1 MSPAGP
7 LPTPGSLTTAC
18 PCGDPADF
26 ACKNA
31 ELIAATRTTTMG
43 KDFPGRGAAPE
54 HHVSSDQAAQ
64 PPELVCPARTKATPS
79 PAPGALRRRTAPPAP
94 ASQPIPAHSRTPR
107 WPRCARATAVRTRG
121 PWPQLTPDATSSA
134 QSTSVEQD

>member
-79 PAPGALRRRTAPPAP
+79 PAPGALRRRTAPPGHP
-94 ASQPIPAHSRTPR
+94 WGLGDQSLTLLG
-107 WPRCARATAVRTRG
+107 RATSLWA
-121 PWPQLTPDATSSA
+121 LSD
-134 QSTSVEQD
+134 